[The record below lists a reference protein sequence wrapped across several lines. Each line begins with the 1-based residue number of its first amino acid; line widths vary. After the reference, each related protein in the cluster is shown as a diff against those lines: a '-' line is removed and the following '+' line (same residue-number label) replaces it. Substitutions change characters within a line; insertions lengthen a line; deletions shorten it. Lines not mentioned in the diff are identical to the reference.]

1 MSLTFIDHLALESSD
16 INRSVRW
23 YKKQFN
29 CEIKYQD
36 SSWALIR
43 FDNISL
49 ALVTPGEHP
58 PHFAVVDE
66 NVGRLRGHKVHRDGI
81 AYKYE
86 PDPALNVIEKI
97 DRRSS

>member
-1 MSLTFIDHLALESSD
+1 MSLTFIDHLALESSN
-16 INRSVRW
+16 INRSVEW
-23 YKKQFN
+23 YKEKFN

-36 SSWALIR
+36 NSWALLR

-49 ALVTPGEHP
+49 ALVTPGDHP
-58 PHFAVVDE
+58 PHFAIVDDRIKFSQD
-66 NVGRLRGHKVHRDGI
+66 NKIHRDGI

-86 PDPALNVIEKI
+86 PDPDLNVIEKI